1 MENIK
6 NAVEA
11 LIFAA
16 GTPIEKKYITEK
28 IPELTTKK
36 LESIVAELKKEYSGT
51 SGIVLS
57 EFNGKVQFGSNPRY
71 GEMLAEILTPLRER
85 QLSKTLLE
93 VLATIAYQQPIT
105 RTELEEMR
113 GSPDDGTTRSCEYAI
128 SGLLKA
134 GLIHVVGRKEAV
146 GRPFLYGTTDEF
158 LKKFQL
164 ESLDDLPDYTE
175 VLEKLKD
182 IYAPAEDTL
191 FHNRTIEGSEE
202 TEAAADVE
210 EEEIPE
216 FLEGEELPEDDSF
229 GRFFVKAP
237 CQYVNYC
244 LRRFR
249 KKSSRNPSFS
259 DTFSPFFVTS
269 QL

>member
-1 MENIK
+1 
-6 NAVEA
+6 
-11 LIFAA
+11 
-16 GTPIEKKYITEK
+16 
-28 IPELTTKK
+28 
-36 LESIVAELKKEYSGT
+36 
-51 SGIVLS
+51 
-57 EFNGKVQFGSNPRY
+57 
-71 GEMLAEILTPLRER
+71 MLAEILTPLRER

-216 FLEGEELPEDDSF
+216 FLEGEEFE
-229 GRFFVKAP
+229 V
-237 CQYVNYC
+237 YE
-244 LRRFR
+244 
-249 KKSSRNPSFS
+249 
-259 DTFSPFFVTS
+259 
-269 QL
+269 

>member
-216 FLEGEELPEDDSF
+216 FLEGEEFE
-229 GRFFVKAP
+229 V
-237 CQYVNYC
+237 YE
-244 LRRFR
+244 
-249 KKSSRNPSFS
+249 
-259 DTFSPFFVTS
+259 
-269 QL
+269 